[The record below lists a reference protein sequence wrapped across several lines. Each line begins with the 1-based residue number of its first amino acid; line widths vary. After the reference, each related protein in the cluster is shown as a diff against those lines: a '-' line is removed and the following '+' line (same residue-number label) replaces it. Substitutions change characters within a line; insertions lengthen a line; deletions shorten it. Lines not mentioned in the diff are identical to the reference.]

1 MGIVVRICAY
11 YDWDR
16 TFFVQTL
23 DEHEA
28 KQKAWKMAK
37 QYFSCYMYDSLEE
50 AEEDER
56 IYIHVMAAVDQIII

>member
-37 QYFSCYMYDSLEE
+37 QVFSCHLCDSLEE
-50 AEEDER
+50 AEKDEG
-56 IYIHVMAAVDQIII
+56 IYIDVIATVDQIII